1 MFTIESATNPSYSS
15 EDQNSIHLDVKFAE
29 FNEIIPFNAMPT
41 DTVKHGVDLY
51 NRAKL
56 GEFGEIAPYVAPPQS
71 PQPKTT
77 GTKSA

>member
-15 EDQNSIHLDVKFAE
+15 ENQNSIHLDVKFAE
-29 FNEIIPFNAMPT
+29 FKEVLPFNAMPNDST
-41 DTVKHGVDLY
+41 KHGVDLF

-71 PQPKTT
+71 QQPKTT
-77 GTKSA
+77 GTQSA

>member
-1 MFTIESATNPSYSS
+1 MFTIESATNPIYLSA
-15 EDQNSIHLDVKFAE
+15 DNNSIHLDVKFAE
-29 FNEIIPFNAMPT
+29 FNEIIPFNAMPNDST
-41 DTVKHGVDLY
+41 KHGVDLF

-56 GEFGEIAPYVAPPQS
+56 GEFGEIASYVAPPQS